1 MHKLGESLDMRVHYV
16 SGEHGAY
23 ILCAR
28 RLSVDISNP
37 PVLNLR
43 FVSSRFVIPRLLNL
57 QCFFLRDDNKTDR

>member
-28 RLSVDISNP
+28 RLSVDIYAQFTFSFQSRCHTQIP
-37 PVLNLR
+37 CARSL
-43 FVSSRFVIPRLLNL
+43 VSPDKSSCKR
-57 QCFFLRDDNKTDR
+57 